1 MSDNVVIVVS
11 PGPQGIQGPQ
21 GPIGPP
27 GSGGVITTFVFTQ
40 SSASAS
46 WLIVHNLGQYPSV
59 TVVDSAGT
67 LVDGDIT
74 YLDAN
79 TVRIDFS
86 AAFGGKAY
94 LN

>member
-1 MSDNVVIVVS
+1 MAA
-11 PGPQGIQGPQ
+11 
-21 GPIGPP
+21 
-27 GSGGVITTFVFTQ
+27 TFIFTQ

-74 YLDAN
+74 YVDSN
-79 TVRIDFS
+79 TVRVDFT
-86 AAFGGKAY
+86 AGFAGVAY